1 MAVHFL
7 LNVIVVFVVPQAG
20 GGITSMR
27 ILRRAVSSFKPQ
39 PDRVTLERFVQ
50 RMQEEGKV

>member
-1 MAVHFL
+1 MPLSF
-7 LNVIVVFVVPQAG
+7 FVAPQAG